1 MLKKTMI
8 AGIALFMLSCGNSKK
23 EEQSLESGSVF
34 DKVSNLS
41 KVASSAGKVEE
52 LTNKLKGLTPLTNDE
67 LKAVVPETLNG
78 LKRKSYNAGGLSA
91 VGGLSSIEA
100 EYGDDTKYIKVGIM
114 DGAGETGSAMVS
126 LLALSLS
133 MNTESENA
141 DTKTKTTEI
150 NGIRTLTEDTKR
162 DESVSSSIKY
172 LYKDRYSI
180 SLDGN
185 GYTLSELES
194 FMKELNTSAL
204 K

>member
-1 MLKKTMI
+1 MM
-8 AGIALFMLSCGNSKK
+8 AGAALFMLSCGNSKT
-23 EEQSLESGSVF
+23 EEQKSETSSVF

-52 LTNKLKGLTPLTNDE
+52 QIKKLKELTPLTNDE

-91 VGGLSSIEA
+91 VGGLSSIDA
-100 EYGDDTKYIKVGIM
+100 EYGDDNKYIKIGII

-133 MNTESENA
+133 MNTESESA
-141 DTKTKTTEI
+141 ETKTKTTEI
-150 NGIRTLTEDTKR
+150 NGVRAVTEDTKR
-162 DESVSSSIKY
+162 NESVNSSIKY

-180 SLDGN
+180 SLDGH
-185 GYTLSELES
+185 GYTLSELEG